1 LKNQL
6 KSAQTENVQTTE
18 VEHTLTRE
26 LEVMSADVNELKE
39 KLEFT
44 YLKNETLAQ
53 EKPESSDTTDLS
65 FDHDT
70 PELMASQAEES
81 VMDDE
86 TAEDMAFSILNS
98 AKDLEIETLPGND
111 AAKENQDIS
120 SGSLHSDQ
128 ETSHSDVI
136 LLQTILKAAKGFRNI
151 NERLYKIAEARL
163 APSAKDSPEDS
174 KENDS
179 RKS

>member
-1 LKNQL
+1 
-6 KSAQTENVQTTE
+6 
-18 VEHTLTRE
+18 
-26 LEVMSADVNELKE
+26 
-39 KLEFT
+39 
-44 YLKNETLAQ
+44 
-53 EKPESSDTTDLS
+53 
-65 FDHDT
+65 
-70 PELMASQAEES
+70 MASQAEES
-81 VMDDE
+81 VMDDKTVE
-86 TAEDMAFSILNS
+86 EMAFSILNS
-98 AKDLEIETLPGND
+98 AKDLEIEILTGND
-111 AAKENQDIS
+111 ADKKNRNIP
-120 SGSLHSDQ
+120 SGSLRSDQ